1 MRTSGVCLA
10 FFFQA
15 EDGIRDS
22 PVTGVQTCALPIY
35 ATQIDIR
42 RMRATII
49 FITLFPILLLFPLIL
64 KYFTK
69 GINLGGIKE

>member
-1 MRTSGVCLA
+1 MVSYQNIIEWG
-10 FFFQA
+10 
-15 EDGIRDS
+15 DS
-22 PVTGVQTCALPIY
+22 
-35 ATQIDIR
+35 TQIDIR

>member
-1 MRTSGVCLA
+1 MVSIKRNSKGEFTIVGDRGSMISYQNILEWG
-10 FFFQA
+10 
-15 EDGIRDS
+15 D
-22 PVTGVQTCALPIY
+22 

-49 FITLFPILLLFPLIL
+49 FITLFPILLLFPIIL

>member
-1 MRTSGVCLA
+1 MVSYQNILEWG
-10 FFFQA
+10 
-15 EDGIRDS
+15 D
-22 PVTGVQTCALPIY
+22 

>member
-1 MRTSGVCLA
+1 MVSYQNILEWG
-10 FFFQA
+10 
-15 EDGIRDS
+15 D
-22 PVTGVQTCALPIY
+22 

-49 FITLFPILLLFPLIL
+49 FITLFPIIL